1 MLMMLFSEPFES
13 SKAMAGPVS
22 KGVTKIS
29 KSTSNGT
36 LKQGNRSV
44 SFCLL
49 TFFSVFN
56 LYYLT
61 CFVFLKRA
69 VPTKGSSQITSVHDI
84 AIQSQA
90 LLNTKDSNKVG

>member
-1 MLMMLFSEPFES
+1 MLFSEPFES

-49 TFFSVFN
+49 TFFLFSIYIIWLV
-56 LYYLT
+56 L
-61 CFVFLKRA
+61 CFWREPYQQRA
-69 VPTKGSSQITSVHDI
+69 QVKLRLSMI
-84 AIQSQA
+84 
-90 LLNTKDSNKVG
+90 